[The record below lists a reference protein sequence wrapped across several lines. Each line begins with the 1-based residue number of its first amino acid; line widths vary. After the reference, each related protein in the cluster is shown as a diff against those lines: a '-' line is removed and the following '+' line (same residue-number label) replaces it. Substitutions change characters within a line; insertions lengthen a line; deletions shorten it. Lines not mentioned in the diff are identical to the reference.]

1 MLRNDCLIQG
11 MGQYRVEYGLKI
23 SWDCKYKKSHF
34 SRNAGILQYGE
45 IKGYKYRSGLK
56 RIRT

>member
-23 SWDCKYKKSHF
+23 SWDCKYKKKPF
-34 SRNAGILQYGE
+34 LKKWLL
-45 IKGYKYRSGLK
+45 KGYKYRSGLK